1 MAPDPVHWSYH
12 LFSTVFLLGDL
23 TIRVGLSVRVIM
35 RRRPYPITLA
45 WLVVIL
51 LLPFAGSFIYLLLGE
66 NRLSDK
72 RTARIMN
79 SIAHYQHWLQT
90 LRGRPPVQWRHLNT
104 ECGPLQQQAEA
115 LAGIPALAGNA
126 LELIDRPEDIIR
138 AIIDDIDQARST
150 CHLQFYIWEPGG
162 MVDEVM
168 AGLLQATKR
177 GVRCR
182 LLLDAIGSRDFLR
195 SREAAA
201 MRKAGVRIQESL
213 PAGIFSALFARIDI
227 RNHRKIVV
235 IDGRIAY
242 TGSQNMVDPRVF
254 KQDAGVGR
262 WIDLMVRI
270 RGPVVETLAGT
281 FVNDW
286 ILDADIRHFRPQS
299 VREDIDTV
307 RRIADLQPSPPTGD
321 IAVQLV
327 PSGPGM
333 TQDAIHSLLLTTI
346 YASRRELVLTTPYF
360 IPDEPLLVA
369 LKAAAQRGVNVRI
382 IVPAKNDSLLVEYA
396 SRARFEELVD
406 AGVTIL
412 QFTDGLLHA
421 KTITVDRDF
430 ALVGSVNLDMRSFWI
445 NFESTLFVYNTEF
458 TRRLRN
464 LQQQYE
470 DQSVPLDR
478 STLTNRSGLERFKEN
493 LALLIGPLL

>member
-1 MAPDPVHWSYH
+1 
-12 LFSTVFLLGDL
+12 
-23 TIRVGLSVRVIM
+23 
-35 RRRPYPITLA
+35 
-45 WLVVIL
+45 
-51 LLPFAGSFIYLLLGE
+51 
-66 NRLSDK
+66 
-72 RTARIMN
+72 
-79 SIAHYQHWLQT
+79 
-90 LRGRPPVQWRHLNT
+90 
-104 ECGPLQQQAEA
+104 
-115 LAGIPALAGNA
+115 
-126 LELIDRPEDIIR
+126 
-138 AIIDDIDQARST
+138 
-150 CHLQFYIWEPGG
+150 
-162 MVDEVM
+162 
-168 AGLLQATKR
+168 
-177 GVRCR
+177 
-182 LLLDAIGSRDFLR
+182 
-195 SREAAA
+195 